1 MSVKRMRTGLSKPFL
16 FLMRILIRNQPFVV
30 RWFLSFL
37 PPPLHRLWIVRQMI
51 RAAVG
56 FHLTVGTRLDN
67 GMRVTTF
74 IGDDAGDQIYT
85 YGIYEP
91 ATVRLVSERLDKETV
106 FFDIGAYVGQYTL
119 MAAPL
124 TREVYCFEP
133 MPWIYKILQSNVK
146 RNKLNNVTANPVGI
160 MDYRGSAEVWEG
172 PKENTGSGSFLRI
185 PGFYEQSH
193 SVECVT
199 LDWYCEARRLALTPR
214 RVLIKMDVERVELKV
229 LRGAVGV
236 FQYEPTVII
245 EFNDWSED
253 LDEIVRF
260 FENKRYSLWAI
271 SDSGLKQFT
280 VDELFPRRRRSMA
293 VNILAEPPNQ

>member
-16 FLMRILIRNQPFVV
+16 FLMRMLIRNQPFVV

-106 FFDIGAYVGQYTL
+106 RWT
-119 MAAPL
+119 
-124 TREVYCFEP
+124 
-133 MPWIYKILQSNVK
+133 
-146 RNKLNNVTANPVGI
+146 
-160 MDYRGSAEVWEG
+160 
-172 PKENTGSGSFLRI
+172 PKT
-185 PGFYEQSH
+185 
-193 SVECVT
+193 
-199 LDWYCEARRLALTPR
+199 
-214 RVLIKMDVERVELKV
+214 
-229 LRGAVGV
+229 
-236 FQYEPTVII
+236 
-245 EFNDWSED
+245 
-253 LDEIVRF
+253 
-260 FENKRYSLWAI
+260 
-271 SDSGLKQFT
+271 
-280 VDELFPRRRRSMA
+280 
-293 VNILAEPPNQ
+293 